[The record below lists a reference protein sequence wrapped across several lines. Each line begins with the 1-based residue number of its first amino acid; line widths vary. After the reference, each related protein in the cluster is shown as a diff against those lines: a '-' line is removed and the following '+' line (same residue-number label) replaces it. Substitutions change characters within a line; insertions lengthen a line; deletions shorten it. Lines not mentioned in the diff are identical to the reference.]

1 MLIRLSPDRLT
12 LWLYSCD
19 TIEDCHCTVQDA
31 KGAFYL
37 TEAILR
43 RAGGSPGWRG
53 ICGGKN
59 ICIYRLTGLYISI
72 HACICIETWK
82 NVYIYIDMDTHLAKW
97 RNCKYKWKI
106 FDMLYCSRKVYRKL
120 NILIRCWRTVYTV
133 EVLEWTYF
141 TYLFTHVDERVG
153 YKQHWICFLQTCH

>member
-43 RAGGSPGWRG
+43 RAGQARG
-53 ICGGKN
+53 EGEYEEE
-59 ICIYRLTGLYISI
+59 IYIYVYIDLQ
-72 HACICIETWK
+72 ACI
-82 NVYIYIDMDTHLAKW
+82 
-97 RNCKYKWKI
+97 
-106 FDMLYCSRKVYRKL
+106 
-120 NILIRCWRTVYTV
+120 
-133 EVLEWTYF
+133 
-141 TYLFTHVDERVG
+141 
-153 YKQHWICFLQTCH
+153 